1 MTPPPAATWLLAPP
15 ASGLAAACIAIGR
28 LVMVSQVVGLGRG
41 SEITKKYL
49 TSYKFMPYYSGCF
62 VLRRDDHAHAPIWA
76 PRPGTPHIAHGEV
89 HAPRRHNTH
98 TSRLT
103 RVYMHSERAV
113 CASLISLW
121 PFSGISF
128 LCCRSVAYS
137 ERANA
142 HAAVCSRPSPAP
154 PAIARRLRV
163 SSPATL
169 LVLVARVT
177 LVLRDD
183 LLLDVGRHNLI

>member
-1 MTPPPAATWLLAPP
+1 MTRPRASRHLAHPRRP
-15 ASGLAAACIAIGR
+15 LARASRIGR
-28 LVMVSQVVGLGRG
+28 LVMVSQVVGLGPDPRLPRN
-41 SEITKKYL
+41 TLHL
-49 TSYKFMPYYSGCF
+49 TSCMYHIIRVAS
-62 VLRRDDHAHAPIWA
+62 VLRRDDHAHAPSGA

-89 HAPRRHNTH
+89 YAPRRHNTH

-103 RVYMHSERAV
+103 RVCMHSERAV

>member
-1 MTPPPAATWLLAPP
+1 MCTPATRQPAGPPGTRPR
-15 ASGLAAACIAIGR
+15 ACIAIGR
-28 LVMVSQVVGLGRG
+28 LVMVSQVVGLGPDPRLPRN
-41 SEITKKYL
+41 TLHL
-49 TSYKFMPYYSGCF
+49 TSFRVAS
-62 VLRRDDHAHAPIWA
+62 VLRRDDHAHAPSGA

-89 HAPRRHNTH
+89 YAPRRHNTH

>member
-1 MTPPPAATWLLAPP
+1 MRRTLSFGRWRVHQPSFCLPVRSRLHGISVGGWVRIRDYQEIPYILQVICTILFGLLRPSTRWPCPCASRGASAGYTP
-15 ASGLAAACIAIGR
+15 
-28 LVMVSQVVGLGRG
+28 
-41 SEITKKYL
+41 
-49 TSYKFMPYYSGCF
+49 
-62 VLRRDDHAHAPIWA
+62 
-76 PRPGTPHIAHGEV
+76 HGEV
-89 HAPRRHNTH
+89 YAPRRHNTH

-121 PFSGISF
+121 PFSGVSF
-128 LCCRSVAYS
+128 LCGRSVAYS

-154 PAIARRLRV
+154 PAIARRLRI

>member
-1 MTPPPAATWLLAPP
+1 MTRQPPPGTRPAAR
-15 ASGLAAACIAIGR
+15 AAACIAIGR

-49 TSYKFMPYYSGCF
+49 TSDKFMPYYSGCF
-62 VLRRDDHAHAPIWA
+62 VLRRDDHAHAPIGA

>member
-1 MTPPPAATWLLAPP
+1 MTRQPGHLAHG
-15 ASGLAAACIAIGR
+15 ASRVHRRRSSCNGISGGGPGSRIRDYQEIPYIL
-28 LVMVSQVVGLGRG
+28 QVPCTIFDIIRVASSFDEMTMPMRHRG
-41 SEITKKYL
+41 
-49 TSYKFMPYYSGCF
+49 
-62 VLRRDDHAHAPIWA
+62 A

-89 HAPRRHNTH
+89 YAPRRHNTH